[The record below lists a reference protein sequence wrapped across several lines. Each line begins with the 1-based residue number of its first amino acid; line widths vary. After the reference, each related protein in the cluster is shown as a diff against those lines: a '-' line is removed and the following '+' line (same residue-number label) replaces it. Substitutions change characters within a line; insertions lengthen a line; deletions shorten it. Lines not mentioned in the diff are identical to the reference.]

1 MLTTKQIEE
10 MFLAYLANKGMA
22 NKKMIQADLGID
34 RNQANGV
41 ITRFWN
47 RRAIDRVYIDGVACW
62 KLNP

>member
-10 MFLAYLANKGMA
+10 MFLAYVANKEMA

-34 RNQANGV
+34 RNQANRV
-41 ITRFWN
+41 ITHFWN
-47 RRAIDRVYIDGVACW
+47 RRVIDRVYIDGVAYW

>member
-22 NKKMIQADLGID
+22 NKKMIKADLGID
-34 RNQANGV
+34 CNQANRV
-41 ITRFWN
+41 ITHFWN
-47 RRAIDRVYIDGVACW
+47 RRVIDRVYIDGIAYW